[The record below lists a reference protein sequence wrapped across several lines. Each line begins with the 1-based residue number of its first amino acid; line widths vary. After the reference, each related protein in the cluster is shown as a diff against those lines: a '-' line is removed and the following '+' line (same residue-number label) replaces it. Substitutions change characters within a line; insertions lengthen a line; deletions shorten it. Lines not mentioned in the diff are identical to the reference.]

1 MTLVV
6 TTAVLPG
13 KHLLKI
19 GFAGL
24 FNL

>member
-6 TTAVLPG
+6 MTPVLPG